1 MMSIFRVRAQSRSGK
16 TNVRLLADHQ
26 MESGLRVDEQG
37 NPIPANY
44 LQEVTVTHQGRTV
57 FHVNMGPALTHNPY
71 LAFSFSGGARGDEL
85 AISWKASTGNSATEM
100 ARIE

>member
-1 MMSIFRVRAQSRSGK
+1 MSIFRVRAQSRGGK

-37 NPIPANY
+37 NSIPANY
-44 LQEVTVTHQGRTV
+44 LQEITVTHQGKKV

-71 LAFSFSGGARGDEL
+71 LAFSFNGGARGEEL
-85 AISWKASTGNSATEM
+85 EISWKSNTGNAATES
-100 ARIE
+100 AKIE